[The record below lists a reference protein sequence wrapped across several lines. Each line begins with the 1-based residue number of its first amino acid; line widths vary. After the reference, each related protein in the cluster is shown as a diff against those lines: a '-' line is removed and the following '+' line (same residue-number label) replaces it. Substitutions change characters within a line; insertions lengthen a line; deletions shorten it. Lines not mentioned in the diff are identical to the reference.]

1 MTKDGIR
8 WGIVGTGKIA
18 TSFAEDLRHARGA
31 ELVAVASRSE
41 ESARAFAGRFQVPR
55 WHASY
60 EAMAEDPQVDV
71 AYIATPNTQH
81 YSNSALFI
89 RAGKAVLCE
98 KPFTLNAIEAQEL
111 IELARQRGLFLMEAM
126 WTRFLPSI
134 GVLRQL
140 LEEGALGEVRMLAAD
155 FGKRFRFD
163 PTSRLF
169 APELGGGALLDLGV
183 YPVSLASL
191 VFGPPER
198 IHCMASMGETGVDE
212 QEGIL
217 FGYAGGR
224 QAVLYASMQVT
235 TPDEATILGTRGYLR
250 IHSPMHAPHRI
261 TVFAE
266 DGKEH
271 SHEHPIRGNGLHYQ
285 VLEVMRC
292 LREGAR
298 ESEQM
303 RLDESLGVM
312 KTMDAVRAEWG
323 LRYPS
328 ER

>member
-18 TSFAEDLRHARGA
+18 TSFAQDLRHARGA
-31 ELVAVASRSE
+31 ELVAIASRSQ
-41 ESARAFAGRFQVPR
+41 ESARAFAQRFRVPS
-55 WHASY
+55 WHTSY
-60 EAMAEDPQVDV
+60 EALAEDPQVDV
-71 AYIATPNTQH
+71 AYIATPHTQH
-81 YSNSALFI
+81 YSNSALFLQ
-89 RAGKAVLCE
+89 AGKAVLCE
-98 KPFTLNAIEAQEL
+98 KPFTLNAGEAERL

-126 WTRFLPSI
+126 WTRFLPAI

-140 LEEGALGEVRMLAAD
+140 LEEGTLGEVRMLAAD

-183 YPVSLASL
+183 YPVSLASM

-198 IHCMASMGETGVDE
+198 IQCMASMGATGVDE

-261 TVFAE
+261 TVFGE
-266 DGKEH
+266 NGKEH
-271 SHEHPIRGNGLHYQ
+271 RHDNPIQGNGLHYQ
-285 VLEVMRC
+285 AIEVMRC
-292 LREGAR
+292 LREGVG
-298 ESEQM
+298 ESKYM
-303 RLDESLGVM
+303 RLDESLEVM
-312 KTMDAVRAEWG
+312 KAMDAMRAEWG

-328 ER
+328 EG